1 MENLMHS
8 KVYVG
13 TYAKYNNGSIKGD
26 WIELSNFS
34 SIEEFYEF
42 CKELHCDE
50 TDPEFMFQDWENIP
64 SELISESNLSENT
77 FSIIEKISDLDYKTL
92 EAFSAWISIGNYNI
106 ESDDIDSLFESFED
120 DYQGYY
126 NSEED
131 FAYQIIDECYD
142 LSDFVKSYFDYERFA
157 RDLFMSD
164 YTYENGHVF
173 RNS

>member
-13 TYAKYNNGSIKGD
+13 TYAKYNNNSIKGE
-26 WIELSNFS
+26 WVGLSNFS

-42 CKELHCDE
+42 CSELHSDE
-50 TDPEFMFQDWENIP
+50 MNPEFMFQDWENIP
-64 SELISESNLSENT
+64 SELISENSLSENI

-92 EAFSAWISIGNYNI
+92 EAFSAWISIGNQDI
-106 ESDDIDSLFESFED
+106 ASDDIDSLFEGFEK

-126 NSEED
+126 NTEED
-131 FAYQIIDECYD
+131 FSYQIIDECYD
-142 LSDFVKSYFDYERFA
+142 LSDFVKSYFDYESFA
-157 RDLFMSD
+157 IDLFMGD

>member
-26 WIELSNFS
+26 WIELNNFS

-42 CKELHCDE
+42 CSELHSDE

-64 SELISESNLSENT
+64 SELISESNLSENI
-77 FSIIEKISDLDYKTL
+77 FSIIEKVSDLQYTTL
-92 EAFSAWISIGNYNI
+92 EAFSAWISIDNHDITSENI
-106 ESDDIDSLFESFED
+106 DALFELFEE
-120 DYQGYY
+120 DYS
-126 NSEED
+126 SEED
-131 FAYQIIDECYD
+131 FAYQIVNECYD
-142 LSDFVKSYFDYERFA
+142 LSDFVKSYFDYDSFA
-157 RDLFMSD
+157 RDLFISD

>member
-34 SIEEFYEF
+34 SI
-42 CKELHCDE
+42 
-50 TDPEFMFQDWENIP
+50 
-64 SELISESNLSENT
+64 
-77 FSIIEKISDLDYKTL
+77 
-92 EAFSAWISIGNYNI
+92 
-106 ESDDIDSLFESFED
+106 
-120 DYQGYY
+120 
-126 NSEED
+126 
-131 FAYQIIDECYD
+131 DECYD
-142 LSDFVKSYFDYERFA
+142 LSDFVKSYFDYESFA
-157 RDLFMSD
+157 KDLFIGD

>member
-42 CKELHCDE
+42 CSELHADE

-64 SELISESNLSENT
+64 SELISESNLSENI
-77 FSIIEKISDLDYKTL
+77 FSIIEKVSDLQYNTL
-92 EAFSAWISIGNYNI
+92 EAFSAWVSIGNHDI
-106 ESDDIDSLFESFED
+106 ESDDIDLLFESFEE
-120 DYQGYY
+120 DYQGCY

-142 LSDFVKSYFDYERFA
+142 LSDFVKSYFDYESFA

-164 YTYENGHVF
+164 YNYESGHVF